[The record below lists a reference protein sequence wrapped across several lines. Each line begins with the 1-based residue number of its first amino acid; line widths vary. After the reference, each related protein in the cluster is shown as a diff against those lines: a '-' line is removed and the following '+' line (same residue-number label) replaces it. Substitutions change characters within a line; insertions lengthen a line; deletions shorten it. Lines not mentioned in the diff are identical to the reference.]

1 MDKREIAERLLKK
14 DITLNVDMLQCIRR
28 GSADIIVAE
37 ESGVLLQDKISNIYM
52 IFTLSEDFMKSI
64 INKILDVDTIVL
76 HNEFEYKLLK
86 DKINFSE
93 EMICYNAVYLQDKY
107 IEQSNFEIKIEV
119 LKEEFIELVKNN
131 YSELSL
137 CNGGYIE
144 ERVKDKEMYG
154 AFLGNKLAGFIGT
167 HEEGSIGML
176 EVIPEFRGKGI
187 GSELERYAINRAI
200 AKGRYPYCQVKEDN
214 EISMK
219 LQKSLGMEIS
229 KTKVYWL
236 FK

>member
-1 MDKREIAERLLKK
+1 MFQNISSDDINTQDGFEDVENSKKSQRKIWKGMFQKQNILLY
-14 DITLNVDMLQCIRR
+14 
-28 GSADIIVAE
+28 II
-37 ESGVLLQDKISNIYM
+37 
-52 IFTLSEDFMKSI
+52 SI
-64 INKILDVDTIVL
+64 MVSSV
-76 HNEFEYKLLK
+76 
-86 DKINFSE
+86 NFSE
-93 EMICYNAVYLQDKY
+93 EMICYNAAYLHEKY
-107 IEQSNFEIKIEV
+107 IERRNFEVKIKV
-119 LKEEFIELVKNN
+119 LKEEFVEVVKNN

-137 CNGGYIE
+137 CNSGYIE
-144 ERVKDKEMYG
+144 ERVKDKELYG
-154 AFLGNKLAGFIGT
+154 AFLGNRLAGFIGT

-176 EVIPEFRGKGI
+176 EVMPEFRGKCI

-200 AKGRYPYCQVKEDN
+200 SKGRYPYCQVKEKN

>member
-14 DITLNVDMLQCIRR
+14 DIILNVDMLQCIKR

-37 ESGVLLQDKISNIYM
+37 EDGVLLQDKISNIYM
-52 IFTLSEDFMKSI
+52 ISTLSEDFMKSI
-64 INKILDVDTIVL
+64 IDKISDVDTIVL

-93 EMICYNAVYLQDKY
+93 EMICYNAAYLHEKY
-107 IEQSNFEIKIEV
+107 IERRNFEVEIKV
-119 LKEEFIELVKNN
+119 LKEEFVEVVKNN

-137 CNGGYIE
+137 CNSGYIE

-176 EVIPEFRGKGI
+176 EVMPEFRGKGI

-200 AKGRYPYCQVKEDN
+200 SKGRYPYCQVKEDN

>member
-1 MDKREIAERLLKK
+1 MDKKEIAERLLKK
-14 DITLNVDMLQCIRR
+14 DIILNVDMLQCIRR

-37 ESGVLLQDKISNIYM
+37 ESGVLIQDNISGIYM
-52 IFTLSEDFMKSI
+52 MYASSEEFVRCSI
-64 INKILDVDTIVL
+64 EDVSEAGCIVL
-76 HNEFEYKLLK
+76 HNEFEYNILK
-86 DKINFSE
+86 EKINFSE

-119 LKEEFIELVKNN
+119 LKEEFIELVKNT

-137 CNGGYIE
+137 CDSGYIE
-144 ERVKDKEMYG
+144 ERVKNKEMYG
-154 AFLGNKLAGFIGT
+154 AFLSNRLAGFIGT

-176 EVIPEFRGKGI
+176 EVMPEFRGKGI

>member
-14 DITLNVDMLQCIRR
+14 DIILNVDMLQCIRR

-37 ESGVLLQDKISNIYM
+37 EDGVLLQDKKSNIYM
-52 IFTLSEDFMKSI
+52 VSTLSEDFMKSI
-64 INKILDVDTIVL
+64 IDKISDVDTIVL

-107 IEQSNFEIKIEV
+107 IEQCNFEIEIEV

-137 CNGGYIE
+137 CNSGYIE

-154 AFLGNKLAGFIGT
+154 AFLGNRLAGFIGT

-187 GSELERYAINRAI
+187 GSGLERYAINRAI
-200 AKGRYPYCQVKEDN
+200 AKGIYPYCQVKEDN